1 MTNNEP
7 DDITPDD
14 AVTDVDAEPSSI
26 DFQLDV
32 IADDAIINAIS
43 ADVTV
48 TTDDDVIRLLIA
60 WKRENEEGL
69 NDD

>member
-1 MTNNEP
+1 MMNNEP
-7 DDITPDD
+7 DDITDDD

-32 IADDAIINAIS
+32 IASDAIINS
-43 ADVTV
+43 VVADVTI
-48 TTDDDVIRLLIA
+48 TTDDDVIKMLIA
-60 WKRENEEGL
+60 YRRDA